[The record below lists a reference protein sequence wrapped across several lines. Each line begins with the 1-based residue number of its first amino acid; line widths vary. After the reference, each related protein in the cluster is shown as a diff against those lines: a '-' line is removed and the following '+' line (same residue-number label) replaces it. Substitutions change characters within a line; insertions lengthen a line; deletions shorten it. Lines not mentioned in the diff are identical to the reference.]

1 MTTVSYHQI
10 DAEESDY
17 LYIKTSQLP
26 HAGNGLYTA
35 IVIYKDERIAVFKGE
50 KRTEKQAAAIAAK
63 GQDQYFIVLP
73 DGGILDSMP
82 VFCFAKYANDAAG
95 PAKSNFKNNAVI
107 TLDDN
112 DQVCLIAL
120 RTIKAGEEVFCAYG
134 KRYWNKHSRLL

>member
-26 HAGNGLYTA
+26 HAGSGLYTA
-35 IVIYKDERIAVFKGE
+35 IAIFKDERISIFKG
-50 KRTEKQAAAIAAK
+50 KKLTEKQAAIIASK

-73 DGGILDSMP
+73 DGHILDSMHTP
-82 VFCFAKYANDAAG
+82 CFAKYANDASG
-95 PAKSNFKNNAVI
+95 PAKSSFKNNAKI

-112 DQVCLIAL
+112 NQVCLIAL
-120 RTIKAGEEVFCAYG
+120 RTIKAGDEVFCAYG
-134 KRYWNKHSRLL
+134 KRYWNKHSKTV